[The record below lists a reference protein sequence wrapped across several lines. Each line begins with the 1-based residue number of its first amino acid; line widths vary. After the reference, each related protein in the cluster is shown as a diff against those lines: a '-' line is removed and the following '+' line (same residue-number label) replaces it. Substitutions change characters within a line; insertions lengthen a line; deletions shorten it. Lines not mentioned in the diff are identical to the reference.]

1 MEISEETKKE
11 LKISLCGERDLIFKG
26 NVGCIEF
33 YHYDDNDIEITI
45 EGSMRQE
52 FILTEAQVFLLSQW
66 IMETKKNNKWQ
77 K

>member
-26 NVGCIEF
+26 NVGCVEF

-45 EGSMRQE
+45 EEEGSMRQA
-52 FILTEAQVFLLSQW
+52 FILTEAQIFILFQW
-66 IMETKKNNKWQ
+66 IMKNKKN
-77 K
+77 